1 MTFCRHFKY
10 LGSFVSFS
18 LCYDFYIENRVT
30 AATQLM
36 GALEQ
41 VLLFRAIP
49 MNLLLWGCE
58 TWSMRKALSNKLE
71 VFLHRNIRRILRVSM
86 TKVRE
91 DCIRNEH
98 VRRLFYNIPRVSNMI
113 AAHQLDFIG
122 KMIHGPFG
130 RPAQQM
136 LTAC

>member
-1 MTFCRHFKY
+1 
-10 LGSFVSFS
+10 
-18 LCYDFYIENRVT
+18 
-30 AATQLM
+30 
-36 GALEQ
+36 
-41 VLLFRAIP
+41 
-49 MNLLLWGCE
+49 
-58 TWSMRKALSNKLE
+58 MRKALSNKLK

-122 KMIHGPFG
+122 KMIRGPFD